1 MCNSVKH
8 NTRKGRSSKWIT
20 PVRRMAIYLR
30 DGFACAYCGTDLTAA
45 PPARVTLDHLVPR
58 SKGGTHATENLVTA
72 CAGCNFRRQD
82 TAWFRYAPEGAKVRI
97 RRLRRRV
104 LNYALANAVL
114 RGEVPRSV
122 TALETFRA
130 EVGG

>member
-30 DGFACAYCGTDLTAA
+30 DGFSCGYCGTDLTGA
-45 PPARVTLDHLVPR
+45 PPAGVTLDHLVPR
-58 SKGGTHATENLVTA
+58 AGGGTHASTNLITA

-82 TAWFRYAPEGAKVRI
+82 RPWFQYAPEGAKVRI
-97 RRLRRRV
+97 RKLRRRK
-104 LNYALANAVL
+104 LNYALANAV
-114 RGEVPRSV
+114 RKGEVPRSV
-122 TALETFRA
+122 AVLEACR
-130 EVGG
+130 